1 MATLLLGCAEA
12 LLGGQSPL
20 TCPNEP
26 PYIGLSFF
34 CNFRGS
40 FLVLKILKLFS
51 IGIPPFGGLF
61 YEKFKFEASLNFF
74 LFLETLRGLF
84 WS

>member
-34 CNFRGS
+34 VT
-40 FLVLKILKLFS
+40 L
-51 IGIPPFGGLF
+51 GGH
-61 YEKFKFEASLNFF
+61 
-74 LFLETLRGLF
+74 F
-84 WS
+84 WF